1 MLLQFDPPLV
11 DSIFFPLECMAVGGL
26 LNSQIVPCTG
36 ICIIRPGLHI
46 GEQVPPCFW
55 PAARMRR
62 LSISMSGPKLW
73 MASLGM
79 CQARG
84 VEKSSSLLGGAW
96 TTGDLGGWG
105 CSRRCRGG
113 CCSGQPTPAIDEGW
127 RQAPHGTSC

>member
-73 MASLGM
+73 MASLSM

-84 VEKSSSLLGGAW
+84 VEKGSSLLGGLGPQVIWAA
-96 TTGDLGGWG
+96 GDVVVDVGVDVVLG
-105 CSRRCRGG
+105 SPL
-113 CCSGQPTPAIDEGW
+113 QP
-127 RQAPHGTSC
+127 